1 MGDNNRDPGALLRSA
16 GGVVMNVRQLRGWLM
31 RLSGLFHGNRRE
43 REFAEELESH
53 LAMHIEDNLCAG
65 MSPEEARRVALVKLG
80 GVTQV
85 QELHLEQRGLPALET
100 LFHDLRFG
108 ARMLFKNPGFT
119 LIAVVTLALGIGANT
134 AMFTT
139 VHGVLLRPLD
149 YPKPDQLMY
158 LTAEA
163 PAIGGA
169 RNALSVPEYTEF
181 RQMNQSFAAVGAY
194 STGGA
199 AYTTGEVN
207 VSAGDRP
214 LRVRSISVDA
224 HLLKALSIR
233 PEQGRFFSDEET
245 AHWTGTLPPPIAILS
260 HELCRT
266 AFEGRPLVGQKV
278 EIEGRLHEIVG
289 IMPPGADVMDNHTQV
304 WLPLW
309 FHQNTAR
316 QRRAHVLYVIAR
328 LKDGIAARMAQA
340 ELSAFLE
347 NWGERVGATNHVP
360 TNRPLRSV
368 DHTLQLRAL
377 QDAIV
382 GNASRPIW
390 VLQAAVGFVLLI
402 VCANLA
408 NLVMARASSRR
419 REFVIRAA
427 LGASRGRLLRQAV
440 TEGALM
446 SGAGAILG
454 LWLASAGVRALIR
467 AYPTSVPRTSELT
480 IDLPVLLVALGL
492 STGTA
497 LLVGFVSLGRRRTSS
512 MLTALKEGARGAS
525 GAWRHNARRGLLIA
539 QVAFA
544 VMLVIGAGL
553 LVQTVYNLTRIDAG
567 FDRSRLVTFSM
578 TLPMANSEP
587 DTRAQAYQRV
597 LDRLHSVPGV
607 LGTAAMS
614 GLPPNRTPDA
624 IATPIENYS
633 SYDGKP
639 FENIDY
645 YQFVMGDYFGTMG
658 IPIIAGRGFERTDNA
673 SQGKVVIV
681 NETLA
686 KRIWRGQNPIGQ
698 RLRPPGASFGASDD
712 AWHTVIGVA
721 KDVRQRGVE
730 RPAGT
735 ELYVSLDQHGVSP
748 PSMNVV
754 MRTTLPPS
762 ALSGTIERVVRELD
776 AAVPVVRLRD
786 MDSVFAESI
795 SRPRLLA
802 QLLGAFAG
810 LALLLAAIGTY
821 GVLSYMVTERRREIG
836 IRVALGA
843 TRPHVLTQI
852 MKQGLQVTAIGA
864 AIGLAGALAVNRL
877 IASLLFGVQP
887 TDIVTIAFVIATIT
901 AVAVV
906 ASWLPAWRASRLDPN
921 VVLRDE

>member
-1 MGDNNRDPGALLRSA
+1 
-16 GGVVMNVRQLRGWLM
+16 MNVRQLCGWLM
-31 RLSGLFHGNRRE
+31 RLFGSFHGNRRE

-53 LAMHIEDNLCAG
+53 LAMHIEDNLRAG

-85 QELHLEQRGLPALET
+85 QELHREQRGLPVLET

-134 AMFTT
+134 AMFTI

-158 LTAEA
+158 LTTEA
-163 PAIGGA
+163 PAIGSA
-169 RNALSVPEYTEF
+169 RNALSAPEYTEF

-207 VSAGDRP
+207 VTAGDRP
-214 LRVRSISVDA
+214 LRSRSISVDA
-224 HLLKALSIR
+224 HLLKALSIE

-245 AHWTGTLPPPIAILS
+245 ARWTGTLPPPIAILS
-260 HELCRT
+260 HELWRT
-266 AFEGRPLVGQKV
+266 AYGGRPLVGQKV
-278 EIEGRLHEIVG
+278 EIEGRPHEIVG

-309 FHQNTAR
+309 LHPNTAR
-316 QRRAHVLYVIAR
+316 YRGAHVLYVIAR
-328 LKDGIAARMAQA
+328 LKDGVTAGMAQT

-347 NWGERVGATNHVP
+347 NWGERVGAKGHVP

-419 REFVIRAA
+419 REFVVRAA
-427 LGASRGRLLRQAV
+427 LGASHGRLLRQAV

-446 SGAGAILG
+446 SGASAILG

-480 IDLPVLLVALGL
+480 IDLPVLLVAICL

-512 MLTALKEGARGAS
+512 MMTALKECARGAS
-525 GAWRHNARRGLLIA
+525 GAWSHYARRGLLIA

-673 SQGKVVIV
+673 SQGKMVIV

-698 RLRPPGASFGASDD
+698 RLRPPGGSFGASDD

-754 MRTTLPPS
+754 MRTTLPPA
-762 ALSGTIERVVRELD
+762 ALSGTIEQVAHELD

-795 SRPRLLA
+795 NRPRLLA

-843 TRPHVLTQI
+843 TRSHVLTQI

>member
-1 MGDNNRDPGALLRSA
+1 MQKCISFVEDLVQDLLYTIRS
-16 GGVVMNVRQLRGWLM
+16 
-31 RLSGLFHGNRRE
+31 
-43 REFAEELESH
+43 
-53 LAMHIEDNLCAG
+53 LAK
-65 MSPEEARRVALVKLG
+65 SS
-80 GVTQV
+80 
-85 QELHLEQRGLPALET
+85 
-100 LFHDLRFG
+100 
-108 ARMLFKNPGFT
+108 GFT
-119 LIAVVTLALGIGANT
+119 AVVVATLALGIGAN
-134 AMFTT
+134 AAIFTIA
-139 VHGVLLRPLD
+139 HGVLLRPLD
-149 YPKPDQLMY
+149 YPRPDQLMY
-158 LTAEA
+158 LTGES
-163 PAIGGA
+163 PAVGGT
-169 RNALSVPEYTEF
+169 RNALSAPEYMEF

-194 STGGA
+194 ATGGA
-199 AYTTGEVN
+199 AYTTSEVN
-207 VSAGDRP
+207 LTSGDRP

-224 HLLKALSIR
+224 HLLKALSILPEHGR
-233 PEQGRFFSDEET
+233 PFSDEET
-245 AHWTGTLPPPIAILS
+245 ARWTGTLPPPVAILS
-260 HELCRT
+260 HELWRT
-266 AFEGRPLVGQKV
+266 AFAGRALVGQTV
-278 EIEGRLHEIVG
+278 EIEGRPHEIVG
-289 IMPPGADVMDNHTQV
+289 IMPPGADVMDNHSQV

-309 FHQNTAR
+309 LHPNMAQ
-316 QRRAHVLYVIAR
+316 QRAAHVLYVIAR
-328 LKDGIAARMAQA
+328 LKDGVTFEAAKT
-340 ELSAFLE
+340 ELSTFLE
-347 NWGERVGATNHVP
+347 NWGERVGTNGHVP
-360 TNRPLRSV
+360 TNRPLRAI
-368 DHTLQLRAL
+368 DHTIQLRTL

-382 GNASRPIW
+382 GSASRPIW
-390 VLQAAVGFVLLI
+390 VLQAAVGLVLLI

-408 NLVMARASSRR
+408 NLVMARAGSRS
-419 REFVIRAA
+419 REFVLRTA
-427 LGASRGRLLRQAV
+427 LGASRGRLLRQSV
-440 TEGALM
+440 TEGAVV
-446 SGAGAILG
+446 SGAGGILG
-454 LWLASAGVRALIR
+454 LCLSSVGVRALIR
-467 AYPTSVPRTSELT
+467 AYPTSIPRTSDLT
-480 IDLPVLLVALGL
+480 IDLPVLLVAVGL

-497 LLVGFVSLGRRRTSS
+497 LFFGFVSRGRRGTSS
-512 MLTALKEGARGAS
+512 MMTVLKEGTRGVS
-525 GAWRHNARRGLLIA
+525 GAWRHYARRGLVIA

-553 LVQTVYNLTRIDAG
+553 LIQTVYNLTSIDAG

-587 DTRAQAYQRV
+587 DTRAQEYQRI
-597 LDRLHSVPGV
+597 LERLRSVPGV
-607 LGTAAMS
+607 LGAVAMS
-614 GLPPNRTPDA
+614 GLPPNRTSDA
-624 IATPIENYS
+624 IATPIENYTS
-633 SYDGKP
+633 DDGRP
-639 FENIDY
+639 SEVIDY

-658 IPIIAGRGFERTDNA
+658 IPIIAGRGFEQTDNA
-673 SQGKVVIV
+673 SKGKVVIV
-681 NETLA
+681 NEALA
-686 KRIWRGQNPIGQ
+686 KRIWKGQNPIGQ
-698 RLRPPGASFGASDD
+698 RLRPPGGSFGASQDV
-712 AWHTVIGVA
+712 WHTVIGVA
-721 KDVRQRGVE
+721 KDVRQAGAE

-754 MRTTLPPS
+754 MRTTLAPA

-852 MKQGLQVTAIGA
+852 IKQGLQVTAIGG

-921 VVLRDE
+921 VVLRDG

>member
-1 MGDNNRDPGALLRSA
+1 MRMLDKARLRLRSLCRRP
-16 GGVVMNVRQLRGWLM
+16 NVD
-31 RLSGLFHGNRRE
+31 F
-43 REFAEELESH
+43 ELEAELRFH
-53 LAMHIEDNLCAG
+53 LDQLIEENISSG
-65 MSPEEARRVALVKLG
+65 MPLEEARRAAQRTIGGITHWEEECRDMRFVNFVEDLVQDVRYTIRSLAKS
-80 GVTQV
+80 
-85 QELHLEQRGLPALET
+85 
-100 LFHDLRFG
+100 
-108 ARMLFKNPGFT
+108 PGFT
-119 LIAVVTLALGIGANT
+119 GVVVATLALGVGANIGI
-134 AMFTT
+134 FTI

-163 PAIGGA
+163 PAIGST
-169 RNALSVPEYTEF
+169 RSALSAQEYIEF
-181 RQMNQSFAAVGAY
+181 RQMNQSFAVVGAY
-194 STGGA
+194 STGGT

-207 VSAGDRP
+207 LTAGDRP

-224 HLLKALSIR
+224 HLLGALSIQ
-233 PEQGRFFSDEET
+233 PEQGRFFSEKET
-245 AHWTGTLPPPIAILS
+245 ARWTGTLPPPIAILS
-260 HELCRT
+260 HELWRT
-266 AFEGRPLVGQKV
+266 AFGGRPLLGQKV
-278 EIEGRLHEIVG
+278 EIDGRPHEIVG
-289 IMPPGADVMDNHTQV
+289 IMPPRADVMDNHTQI

-309 FHQNTAR
+309 LHPNAAR
-316 QRRAHVLYVIAR
+316 QRGAHVLYVVAR
-328 LKDGIAARMAQA
+328 LKDGVTAKLAET

-347 NWGERVGATNHVP
+347 NWGDRVGTPEHVP

-368 DHTLQLRAL
+368 DHTLQLRPL

-390 VLQAAVGFVLLI
+390 VLQAAVVFVLLI

-408 NLVMARASSRR
+408 NLVMARAGSRR
-419 REFVIRAA
+419 REFVLRTA
-427 LGASRGRLLRQAV
+427 LGASLGRLLRQSV
-440 TEGALM
+440 TEGAVM
-446 SGAGAILG
+446 SGAGGILG
-454 LWLASAGVRALIR
+454 LWLANAGVRGLIR
-467 AYPTSVPRTSELT
+467 AYPTSIPRTNELT

-492 STGTA
+492 STATA
-497 LLVGFVSLGRRRTSS
+497 LLFGFVSLGRRRTSS
-512 MLTALKEGARGAS
+512 LVTALKDGTRRAS
-525 GAWRHNARRGLLIA
+525 GTWRHYARRGLVTA

-553 LVQTVYNLTRIDAG
+553 LVQTVYNLTRIDTG

-587 DTRAQAYQRV
+587 VTRAQAYQRI
-597 LDRLHSVPGV
+597 LGRLRSAPGV

-624 IATPIENYS
+624 IPTPIENYTS
-633 SYDGKP
+633 DDGKP
-639 FENIDY
+639 FATIDY

-658 IPIIAGRGFERTDNA
+658 IPIVAGRSFERTDNA

-686 KRIWRGQNPIGQ
+686 KRIWKGQNPIGR
-698 RLRPPGASFGASDD
+698 RLRPPGGSFGASND

-730 RPAGT
+730 HPAGT
-735 ELYVSLDQHGVSP
+735 ELYVLLDQHRVSP

-754 MRTTLPPS
+754 MRTTLPP
-762 ALSGTIERVVRELD
+762 AGLSTTIERVVREVD

-786 MDSVFAESI
+786 MDAVFAESI
-795 SRPRLLA
+795 RRPRLLA

-810 LALLLAAIGTY
+810 LALILAAIGAY
-821 GVLSYMVTERRREIG
+821 GVLSYLVTERRREIG

-843 TRPHVLTQI
+843 TRSRVLTQI
-852 MKQGLQVTAIGA
+852 MKQGLQVTALGVT
-864 AIGLAGALAVNRL
+864 IGLAGALAVNQM
-877 IASLLFGVQP
+877 IASLLYGVQP
-887 TDIVTIAFVIATIT
+887 TDAVTIGFVIATMT

>member
-1 MGDNNRDPGALLRSA
+1 MGGEKVKEWLAGRFSWLRHYRTDADLSDELKTHFEMLEEDYVGA
-16 GGVVMNVRQLRGWLM
+16 GIPV
-31 RLSGLFHGNRRE
+31 
-43 REFAEELESH
+43 
-53 LAMHIEDNLCAG
+53 
-65 MSPEEARRVALVKLG
+65 PEARRRARLALGSRQAAIENVRDQEFITMLESCYRDFVLG
-80 GVTQV
+80 LRVLRKSPVFTIT
-85 QELHLEQRGLPALET
+85 AT
-100 LFHDLRFG
+100 L
-108 ARMLFKNPGFT
+108 
-119 LIAVVTLALGIGANT
+119 TLALGIGANT
-134 AMFTT
+134 AIFTI

-149 YPKPDQLMY
+149 YPKSDQLMY

-163 PAIGGA
+163 PAIGST
-169 RNALSVPEYTEF
+169 RSALSAPEYIEF
-181 RQMNQSFAAVGAY
+181 SQMNQSFAEVGAY

-207 VSAGDRP
+207 LTAGDRP
-214 LRVRSISVDA
+214 LRVRSISTDA
-224 HLLKALSIR
+224 HLLKALSIQ
-233 PEQGRFFSDEET
+233 PELGRFFSDEET

-260 HELCRT
+260 HELWRT
-266 AFEGRPLVGQKV
+266 AFGGRPLVAQKL
-278 EIEGRLHEIVG
+278 EIDGRPHEIVG
-289 IMPPGADVMDNHTQV
+289 IMPPGADVMDHHTQV

-309 FHQNTAR
+309 LHPNMAR
-316 QRRAHVLYVIAR
+316 QREAHVLYVIAR
-328 LKDGIAARMAQA
+328 LKDGVTSKVAQT

-347 NWGERVGATNHVP
+347 NWGDRVGTTDHVP

-368 DHTLQLRAL
+368 DHTLQLRSL

-408 NLVMARASSRR
+408 NLVMARAGSRR
-419 REFVIRAA
+419 REFVLRIA
-427 LGASRGRLLRQAV
+427 LGASRGRLLRQSV
-440 TEGALM
+440 TEGAVM
-446 SGAGAILG
+446 SVAGGILG

-467 AYPTSVPRTSELT
+467 AYPNSIPRTSELT
-480 IDLPVLLVALGL
+480 IDLPVLMVALGL

-497 LLVGFVSLGRRRTSS
+497 LLFGFASLGRRRERSIT
-512 MLTALKEGARGAS
+512 TALKEGGRGAS
-525 GAWRHNARRGLLIA
+525 SSWRHYARRGLAIA

-553 LVQTVYNLTRIDAG
+553 LVQTVHNLTRIDAG

-578 TLPMANSEP
+578 TLPMANSDP

-597 LDRLHSVPGV
+597 LDRLRSVPGV

-624 IATPIENYS
+624 IATPIENYTS
-633 SYDGKP
+633 DDARP
-639 FENIDY
+639 FAIIDY

-658 IPIIAGRGFERTDNA
+658 IPIIAGRGFERTGTA
-673 SQGKVVIV
+673 SQGKVAIV

-686 KRIWRGQNPIGQ
+686 KRIWKGQNPIGH
-698 RLRPPGASFGASDD
+698 RLRPPGGSFGASDNV
-712 AWHTVIGVA
+712 WHTVVGVA
-721 KDVRQRGVE
+721 KDVRQRGLE

-735 ELYVSLDQHGVSP
+735 ELYVSLDQHGVAP

-754 MRTTLPPS
+754 MRTTLPPA
-762 ALSGTIERVVRELD
+762 ALSGTIQRVVREVD

-786 MDSVFAESI
+786 MDSVFADSI
-795 SRPRLLA
+795 RRPRLLA

-843 TRPHVLTQI
+843 TRSHVLTQI
-852 MKQGLQVTAIGA
+852 MKQGLQVTAIGIT
-864 AIGLAGALAVNRL
+864 IGLAGALAVNRL

-887 TDIVTIAFVIATIT
+887 TDTVTIAFVIATIT
-901 AVAVV
+901 GVAMI

>member
-1 MGDNNRDPGALLRSA
+1 
-16 GGVVMNVRQLRGWLM
+16 
-31 RLSGLFHGNRRE
+31 
-43 REFAEELESH
+43 
-53 LAMHIEDNLCAG
+53 
-65 MSPEEARRVALVKLG
+65 
-80 GVTQV
+80 
-85 QELHLEQRGLPALET
+85 
-100 LFHDLRFG
+100 
-108 ARMLFKNPGFT
+108 
-119 LIAVVTLALGIGANT
+119 
-134 AMFTT
+134 
-139 VHGVLLRPLD
+139 
-149 YPKPDQLMY
+149 
-158 LTAEA
+158 
-163 PAIGGA
+163 
-169 RNALSVPEYTEF
+169 
-181 RQMNQSFAAVGAY
+181 
-194 STGGA
+194 
-199 AYTTGEVN
+199 
-207 VSAGDRP
+207 
-214 LRVRSISVDA
+214 
-224 HLLKALSIR
+224 
-233 PEQGRFFSDEET
+233 
-245 AHWTGTLPPPIAILS
+245 
-260 HELCRT
+260 
-266 AFEGRPLVGQKV
+266 
-278 EIEGRLHEIVG
+278 
-289 IMPPGADVMDNHTQV
+289 MPPGADVMDNHTQV

-309 FHQNTAR
+309 LHPNTAR
-316 QRRAHVLYVIAR
+316 YRGAHVLYVIAR
-328 LKDGIAARMAQA
+328 LKDGVTAGMAQT

-347 NWGERVGATNHVP
+347 NWGERVGATGHVP

-419 REFVIRAA
+419 REFVVRAA

-454 LWLASAGVRALIR
+454 LWLASVGVRALIR

-480 IDLPVLLVALGL
+480 IDLPVLLLALGL

-497 LLVGFVSLGRRRTSS
+497 LLVGFVSLGRRTSS
-512 MLTALKEGARGAS
+512 LMTALKEGGRGAS
-525 GAWRHNARRGLLIA
+525 GAWRHYARRGLLIA

-553 LVQTVYNLTRIDAG
+553 LVQTVYNMTRIDAG

-597 LDRLHSVPGV
+597 LDKLHSVPGV

-624 IATPIENYS
+624 ITTPIEKYS
-633 SYDGKP
+633 SSDGKP

-698 RLRPPGASFGASDD
+698 RLRPPGGSFGASDD
-712 AWHTVIGVA
+712 VWHTVIGVA

-730 RPAGT
+730 RPAGA

-754 MRTTLPPS
+754 MRTTLPPA
-762 ALSGTIERVVRELD
+762 ALSGTIERVAHELD

-843 TRPHVLTQI
+843 TRSHVLTQI

-864 AIGLAGALAVNRL
+864 AIGLAGAIAVNRL

-887 TDIVTIAFVIATIT
+887 TDIATIAFVIATIT
-901 AVAVV
+901 AVSVV

-921 VVLRDE
+921 VALRDE

>member
-1 MGDNNRDPGALLRSA
+1 MRVFDKVRLRLRSIFRRP
-16 GGVVMNVRQLRGWLM
+16 NV
-31 RLSGLFHGNRRE
+31 
-43 REFAEELESH
+43 EFELEAELRFH
-53 LAMHIEDNLCAG
+53 MDELIEENISSG
-65 MSPEEARRVALVKLG
+65 MPPEDARRAALRMVG
-80 GVTQV
+80 GIAQYEEECRDMRRVNFVEDLV
-85 QELHLEQRGLPALET
+85 QDVRYTIRSLA
-100 LFHDLRFG
+100 
-108 ARMLFKNPGFT
+108 KSPGFT
-119 LIAVVTLALGIGANT
+119 GVVVVTLALGIGANT
-134 AMFTT
+134 AIFT
-139 VHGVLLRPLD
+139 VVNGVLLRSLD

-158 LTAEA
+158 LTAES
-163 PAIGGA
+163 PAIGGT
-169 RNALSVPEYTEF
+169 RNALSAPEYKEF

-207 VSAGDRP
+207 LTAGDRP
-214 LRVRSISVDA
+214 LRVRSLSVDA
-224 HLLKALSIR
+224 QLLKALSIQ
-233 PEQGRFFSDEET
+233 PEQGRFFSDEES
-245 AHWTGTLPPPIAILS
+245 ARWVGTLPPPIAILS
-260 HELCRT
+260 HELWQT
-266 AFEGRPLVGQKV
+266 AFGGRPLVGQKV
-278 EIEGRLHEIVG
+278 GIEGRPHEIVG

-309 FHQNTAR
+309 LHPNTAR
-316 QRRAHVLYVIAR
+316 QRGAHVLYVVAR
-328 LKDGIAARMAQA
+328 LKDGVTFEAAQT
-340 ELSAFLE
+340 ELNALLE
-347 NWGERVGATNHVP
+347 DWGERVATKGHIP
-360 TNRPLRSV
+360 SNRPLHAI
-368 DHTLQLRAL
+368 DHTLQLRGL
-377 QDAIV
+377 QEAIV
-382 GNASRPIW
+382 GSSSRPIW

-408 NLVMARASSRR
+408 NLVMARARSRR
-419 REFVIRAA
+419 REIVLRAA

-440 TEGALM
+440 TEGAM
-446 SGAGAILG
+446 ISGAGGILG
-454 LWLASAGVRALIR
+454 LCLASAGVWALIR
-467 AYPTSVPRTSELT
+467 AYPTSIPRTSELA

-497 LLVGFVSLGRRRTSS
+497 LLFGFASLGPVSTSS
-512 MLTALKEGARGAS
+512 IMTALKESGRGTS
-525 GAWRHNARRGLLIA
+525 GGRHYVRRGLVIA

-578 TLPMANSEP
+578 TLPMANSDP

-597 LDRLHSVPGV
+597 LDRLRSVPGV
-607 LGTAAMS
+607 LGTVAMS

-624 IATPIENYS
+624 IATPVENYTS
-633 SYDGKP
+633 DDGRP
-639 FENIDY
+639 FEIVDY

-658 IPIIAGRGFERTDNA
+658 IPIVAGRSFERTDNA
-673 SQGKVVIV
+673 LQGKVAIV

-686 KRIWRGQNPIGQ
+686 KRIWKGQNPIGQ
-698 RLRPPGASFGASDD
+698 RLRPPGGSFGATDD
-712 AWHTVIGVA
+712 VWHTVIGVA

-754 MRTTLPPS
+754 MRTTLPPA
-762 ALSGTIERVVRELD
+762 ALSGTVERVVREVE
-776 AAVPVVRLRD
+776 ASVPVVRLRD

-795 SRPRLLA
+795 RRPKLIA

-821 GVLSYMVTERRREIG
+821 GVLSYTVTERRREIG

-843 TRPHVLTQI
+843 TRSHVLTQI
-852 MKQGLQVTAIGA
+852 MRQGLQVTAIGVT
-864 AIGLAGALAVNRL
+864 IGLGGALAVNRL

-887 TDIVTIAFVIATIT
+887 ADIVTIAFVIATIT
-901 AVAVV
+901 TVSAV

>member
-1 MGDNNRDPGALLRSA
+1 MAMLNKLRLRLRALFFKPKMEGELQA
-16 GGVVMNVRQLRGWLM
+16 ELQ
-31 RLSGLFHGNRRE
+31 FHLE
-43 REFAEELESH
+43 REIEEN
-53 LAMHIEDNLCAG
+53 IIRG
-65 MSPEEARRVALVKLG
+65 MTPEEARFAALRSFG
-80 GVTQV
+80 GVERV
-85 QELHLEQRGLPALET
+85 KEESRDARGVRLLEEVWQ
-100 LFHDLRFG
+100 DLRYG
-108 ARMLFKNPGFT
+108 ARTLLKRPGFT
-119 LIAVVTLALGIGANT
+119 LTAVLTLALGIGANA
-134 AMFTT
+134 AMFTI
-139 VHGVLLRPLD
+139 VHGALLRPLD

-163 PAIGGA
+163 PAIGGTL
-169 RNALSVPEYTEF
+169 NALSVPEYIEF
-181 RQMNQSFAAVGAY
+181 RQMNRSFAAVGAY

-207 VSAGDRP
+207 VTAVDRP
-214 LRVRSISVDA
+214 LRAPSISVDA
-224 HLLKALSIR
+224 HLLKALSIQ

-245 AHWTGTLPPPIAILS
+245 ARWTGTLPAPIAILS
-260 HELCRT
+260 HELWRT
-266 AFEGRPLVGQKV
+266 AFGGRPLVGQKV
-278 EIEGRLHEIVG
+278 EIEGRPHEIVG
-289 IMPPGADVMDNHTQV
+289 IMPPGADVMGNHTQV

-309 FHQNTAR
+309 FHPNTAQ

-328 LKDGIAARMAQA
+328 LKDGVTARMAQA

-360 TNRPLRSV
+360 TNSPLRSI

-419 REFVIRAA
+419 REFVVRAA

-440 TEGALM
+440 TEGALI

-480 IDLPVLLVALGL
+480 IDLPVLLVVLGL

-497 LLVGFVSLGRRRTSS
+497 LLIGFVSLGRRRTSS
-512 MLTALKEGARGAS
+512 MMAALKDGARGAS
-525 GAWRHNARRGLLIA
+525 GAWRHYARRGLLIA

-544 VMLVIGAGL
+544 VILVIGAGL

-597 LDRLHSVPGV
+597 LDRLRSVPGV

-624 IATPIENYS
+624 IATPIEDYN
-633 SYDGKP
+633 SYDGKS

-658 IPIIAGRGFERTDNA
+658 IPIIAGRGFERSDNA

-698 RLRPPGASFGASDD
+698 RLRPPGMSFGASDD

-721 KDVRQRGVE
+721 KDVSQRGVE

-754 MRTTLPPS
+754 MRTTLAPA
-762 ALSGTIERVVRELD
+762 ALSGTIERVAHEVD

-795 SRPRLLA
+795 RRPRLLA

-821 GVLSYMVTERRREIG
+821 GVLSYIVTERRREIG

-843 TRPHVLTQI
+843 TRSHVLTQI

-864 AIGLAGALAVNRL
+864 AIGLAGALALNRL

-906 ASWLPAWRASRLDPN
+906 ASWMPAWRASRLDPN
-921 VVLRDE
+921 VALRDE